1 MTLQGVRGL
10 WKGVTASYWGISE
23 TMMHWMVY
31 EYLKKQLAEYKARNS
46 NGAGGGK
53 GGGGLTG
60 VDMVG
65 LMGCGAC
72 SRLCATAVAY
82 PHGACGMLSKHMSSE
97 NPTLERERAA
107 RFIRGTTFCGT
118 KN

>member
-82 PHGACGMLSKHMSSE
+82 PHGACACGMYTQDDK
-97 NPTLERERAA
+97 
-107 RFIRGTTFCGT
+107 
-118 KN
+118 